1 MTSNPLPLASFYQ
14 GRLLNFAHRG
24 ARAVAPEN
32 TIEAF
37 VAAADLG
44 ADGVELDVQ
53 LTADG
58 IPVVIHNTT
67 VDATTD
73 GSGRVADMPLA
84 ALREL
89 DAGSHFS
96 PDFAGARIPT
106 LDEVFAAIGDR
117 LLVNVELKTTA
128 LLGTTNAALAAAVA
142 TDVARHN
149 LAGRVLLS
157 SFNPFALRAARRH
170 APGLPLGYLYAPDL
184 PLPLA
189 KAWLARPVIGRHE
202 ARHPH
207 FSSVDAGYMAWARRE
222 GYRVNVWTVNEV
234 EDIRRMV
241 ELGVDMIISDHPD
254 RTGRVLRGEA

>member
-1 MTSNPLPLASFYQ
+1 MSTEPLSLASFYQ
-14 GRLLNFAHRG
+14 GRILNFAHRG

-37 VAAADLG
+37 LAAADLG

-53 LTADG
+53 LSADDV
-58 IPVVIHNTT
+58 PVVIHNAT

-73 GSGRVADMPLA
+73 GEGRVADLRLA

-89 DAGSHFS
+89 DAGTHFS
-96 PDFAGARIPT
+96 PDYAGARIPT
-106 LDEVFAAIGDR
+106 LDEVFEAVGDR
-117 LLVNVELKTTA
+117 LLINVELKSAT
-128 LLGTTNAALAAAVA
+128 LLGHANAALATALGQV
-142 TDVARHN
+142 VARHN

-157 SFNPFALRAARRH
+157 SFNPFALRAAKRV

-189 KAWLARPVIGRHE
+189 KAWLARPVIGPHE

-207 FSSVDAGYMAWARRE
+207 FSSVDASYMAWARRA
-222 GYRVNVWTVNEV
+222 GYRVNVWTVNDTA
-234 EDIRRMV
+234 DIRRMCD
-241 ELGVDMIISDHPD
+241 LGVDMIISDYPD
-254 RTGRVLRGEA
+254 LVSRILRAEA